1 MVGEWQ
7 LYELLSVSYT
17 CPCVSPADFPASNF
31 RARPKSAM
39 QAVRLFFNNTF
50 LLLMSLKERKTQEMS
65 LQSSQTNTGVLIGD
79 DLSTDVYVYG
89 SVPVSDGGLVPVLV
103 SWDVF
108 VEVGEA
114 AGCWLSDVAELVPGH
129 HVGLQVV
136 CQRALVNEKDRE
148 DGCQREEKTET
159 LTLHSKMGM

>member
-1 MVGEWQ
+1 
-7 LYELLSVSYT
+7 
-17 CPCVSPADFPASNF
+17 
-31 RARPKSAM
+31 M

-114 AGCWLSDVAELVPGH
+114 AGC
-129 HVGLQVV
+129 
-136 CQRALVNEKDRE
+136 
-148 DGCQREEKTET
+148 
-159 LTLHSKMGM
+159 